1 MFSKQSKI
9 FRNYYFFSGALM
21 LSLISYVTFE
31 FWKKGMLNSDSDAQV
46 YESIA
51 IARELKETQSLE
63 QIKSDVLRNNIPNAA
78 LNLEKI
84 ESSISE
90 ISILKSKK
98 SNDSDLKQKSNEL
111 KESIS
116 RLATY
121 PSTTILI
128 QVMKEKVAK
137 FQMFVNEKHWPTLGR
152 ISDRM
157 IQLTYN
163 LSPIN
168 FDSNSRIIRNLQAE
182 ILSIREVSEK
192 SVLSLENK
200 ALINLR
206 LKSVEAELKMVAD
219 FIDDQRIF
227 LASHEKYKKIYSSWI
242 NSVIPELALRKKSI
256 STYSKDFLQYLIG
269 TSAVGF
275 FLLLVGGLLAKYLSR
290 REEREGAMTLKEMIE
305 GHLIVNHYRGHP
317 DFSPELDKILAS
329 YHHYFQ
335 KRMNLG
341 LLFQESLP
349 VPAIVVDSNY
359 KVSWANKSFIE
370 AWEIDEND
378 VRDEKLSWDFA
389 KRFTNLDSID
399 PVVSAFKEKV
409 AGIFEIKLQTTLKGK
424 NLPYEMFVTPVESSS
439 GTKVVAYFYPL
450 TKHVDGMDSLQREI
464 LEPISEGIELIQ
476 SGNFSGDRIDNLNAK
491 FKTIKSMATFEKLQQ
506 LNLFVQNT
514 RDSLLGRITDL
525 ERDLQDKIQ
534 EAQSAILQKNEFVLN
549 SKNLQAK
556 MKNLKSHVIE
566 QSEEFNHF
574 GEKLDQLQ
582 ISSQS
587 LIDDTKLISSL
598 NEEMLTGLRDHAAPI
613 IEMVKIKDGFKV
625 MKDELLGSR
634 NKIMSYFDQVQMF
647 ESTQNILDQ
656 ERLAHLINRLKRE
669 MLEMDKNLI
678 SIDRKMRDLDIHLT
692 KAELMT
698 ADVAKKVNQHAPAL
712 ANNSRLVS
720 DKMTNLFAECRE
732 LSTQV
737 GHLELIMIR
746 DFEEIHALLKK
757 ARSLEDSSRTSA
769 LSSSRPRELSTM

>member
-21 LSLISYVTFE
+21 LSLISYITFE

-51 IARELKETQSLE
+51 LARELKENQSLE
-63 QIKSDVLRNNIPNAA
+63 QIKSDVLRNNISNAA
-78 LNLEKI
+78 INLEKI

-90 ISILKSKK
+90 ISLLKSKK
-98 SNDSDLKQKSNEL
+98 SNDSDLKQKSNDL

-128 QVMKEKVAK
+128 QVMKEKITK

-152 ISDRM
+152 ICERM
-157 IQLTYN
+157 IQLSHN

-206 LKSVEAELKMVAD
+206 LKSVEAELKMIAD

-227 LASHEKYKKIYSSWI
+227 LASHEKYKKIYTSWI
-242 NSVIPELALRKKSI
+242 NAVIPELALRKKSI
-256 STYSKDFLQYLIG
+256 SSYSKDFLQYLIG

-275 FLLLVGGLLAKYLSR
+275 FLIVIGALLAKYLSR

-399 PVVSAFKEKV
+399 PIVSAFKEKV

-450 TKHVDGMDSLQREI
+450 TKHVDGMDSLQKEI
-464 LEPISEGIELIQ
+464 LEPITEGLELIQ

-491 FKTIKSMATFEKLQQ
+491 FKNIKSMATFEKLQQ

-534 EAQSAILQKNEFVLN
+534 EAQSAILQKNEFVIN

-582 ISSQS
+582 ISSQN
-587 LIDDTKLISSL
+587 LIDDSKLISSL
-598 NEEMLTGLRDHAAPI
+598 NEEMLIGLRDHAAPI

-647 ESTQNILDQ
+647 ENTQNILDQ

-698 ADVAKKVNQHAPAL
+698 ADVAKKVDHQAPAL

-746 DFEEIHALLKK
+746 DFEDIHALLKK
-757 ARSLEDSSRTSA
+757 ARILEESSRTSV

>member
-1 MFSKQSKI
+1 
-9 FRNYYFFSGALM
+9 M

-31 FWKKGMLNSDSDAQV
+31 FWKKGMLNTDSDAQV
-46 YESIA
+46 YETIA
-51 IARELKETQSLE
+51 IARELKETQSLD
-63 QIKSDVLRNNIPNAA
+63 QIKSDVLRNNISSAGI
-78 LNLEKI
+78 NLDKLEN
-84 ESSISE
+84 SITQ
-90 ISILKSKK
+90 ISNLKSNKSNKSNNGELKLK
-98 SNDSDLKQKSNEL
+98 SNDL
-111 KESIS
+111 KESIA
-116 RLATY
+116 RLSTY

-128 QVMKEKVAK
+128 QVMKEKVIK
-137 FQMFVNEKHWPTLGR
+137 FQMFVNDNHWPTLAR
-152 ISDRM
+152 ISEKM
-157 IQLTYN
+157 IQLTHN

-168 FDSNSRIIRNLQAE
+168 FDSNSRIIRNLQADM
-182 ILSIREVSEK
+182 LSIREVSDK

-206 LKSVEAELKMVAD
+206 LKSVEAELKMLTD

-227 LASHEKYKKIYSSWI
+227 LASHEKYKKTFSSWI
-242 NSVIPELALRKKSI
+242 NSVLPELAQRKKSI
-256 STYSKDFLQYLIG
+256 SNYSQDFLQYLVATAG
-269 TSAVGF
+269 VGF
-275 FLLLVGGLLAKYLSR
+275 FFLIVGAILSKYLSK
-290 REEREGAMTLKEMIE
+290 REEKEGAMTLKEMIE

-349 VPAIVVDSNY
+349 VPAIVIDSNY
-359 KVSWANKSFIE
+359 KLSWANKAFIE
-370 AWEIDEND
+370 AWELDEND
-378 VRDEKLSWDFA
+378 VRDEKLSWDFT
-389 KRFTNLDSID
+389 KRFTNLDAVD

-424 NLPYEMFVTPVESSS
+424 NLPYEMFVSPVESSS
-439 GTKVVAYFYPL
+439 GTKVVVYFYPL
-450 TKHVDGMDSLQREI
+450 TKHVDGMDSLQKDI
-464 LEPISEGIELIQ
+464 LDPINDGMDAILTGNLSGDKIEL
-476 SGNFSGDRIDNLNAK
+476 LNSK
-491 FKTIKSMATFEKLQQ
+491 FRATKSMPIFEKLVQM
-506 LNLFVQNT
+506 NLFIQNT
-514 RDSLLGRITDL
+514 RDSLLTRITEL
-525 ERDLQDKIQ
+525 EKNLQDKIQ
-534 EAQSAILQKNEFVLN
+534 EAQIAIHQKNEFVTN

-556 MKNLKSHVIE
+556 MKNLKVHVIE

-574 GEKLDQLQ
+574 GEKLELLQ
-582 ISSQS
+582 ISSQA
-587 LIDDTKLISSL
+587 LIDDSKVISSL
-598 NEEMLTGLRDHAAPI
+598 NEEMLIGLKDHAAPI

-669 MLEMDKNLI
+669 MLEMDKNLV
-678 SIDRKMRDLDIHLT
+678 SIDRKMRELDIHLT

-698 ADVAKKVNQHAPAL
+698 ADVAKKVNIQAPGL
-712 ANNSRLVS
+712 AINSKQVC
-720 DKMTNLFAECRE
+720 DNMTNLFAECRE
-732 LSTQV
+732 LSSQV

-746 DFEEIHALLKK
+746 DFEDIYSLLKK
-757 ARSLEDSSRTSA
+757 ARSLEDKSNTSS